1 MDAAAAAAA
10 AGEAGA
16 SGAASGAGGGGNG
29 GGGDSSSG
37 DGSGGD
43 DDDDDSNSDGAP
55 SRPPQDRGRA
65 GMTREEQ
72 RLHKI
77 AVKLAKR
84 ERRKTK
90 TPKAVKKAHAKAR

>member
-1 MDAAAAAAA
+1 MCIRDSTCAFHR
-10 AGEAGA
+10 A
-16 SGAASGAGGGGNG
+16 STHSFSPLPFPQERPGKRSR
-29 GGGDSSSG
+29 